1 MAEKK
6 IIQSFTTNVSSINI
20 GYNVLNL
27 KKTREISCYQT
38 NVYVDYLEL
47 SSIV

>member
-1 MAEKK
+1 M
-6 IIQSFTTNVSSINI
+6 FFSINNDWLQQI
-20 GYNVLNL
+20 NL

-47 SSIV
+47 S